1 MYGIYFLVNEVNLVF
16 HDFFYCKYFEHQY
29 ESIQNYLYIM
39 HITCKYILLSSV
51 KMNMNC
57 KGFNQFLIN

>member
-1 MYGIYFLVNEVNLVF
+1 MYGIHFLVNEVNLVF

-39 HITCKYILLSSV
+39 HITCKYILFSSV
-51 KMNMNC
+51 
-57 KGFNQFLIN
+57 